1 MSYSRYTSSDG
12 HLRDFMADSD
22 GRWDLGS
29 LLALLAGT
37 SLTTATSPQCG
48 DTLRQRVHAYKR
60 ALEAP

>member
-1 MSYSRYTSSDG
+1 
-12 HLRDFMADSD
+12 MADSD